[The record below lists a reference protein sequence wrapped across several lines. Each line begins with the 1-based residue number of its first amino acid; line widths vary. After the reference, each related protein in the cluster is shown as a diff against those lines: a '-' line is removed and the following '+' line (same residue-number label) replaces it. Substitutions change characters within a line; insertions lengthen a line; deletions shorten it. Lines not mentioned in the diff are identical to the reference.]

1 MTDKEGWAIFEQ
13 AMVLLEDVPGDTM
26 LERIERLK
34 AWYLDLQMLVGNL
47 KHRLEVASSTY
58 TREQD
63 QKIRDAAESSQESEQ

>member
-47 KHRLEVASSTY
+47 KHRLEVAESVNRLALSSH
-58 TREQD
+58 QG
-63 QKIRDAAESSQESEQ
+63 KSP